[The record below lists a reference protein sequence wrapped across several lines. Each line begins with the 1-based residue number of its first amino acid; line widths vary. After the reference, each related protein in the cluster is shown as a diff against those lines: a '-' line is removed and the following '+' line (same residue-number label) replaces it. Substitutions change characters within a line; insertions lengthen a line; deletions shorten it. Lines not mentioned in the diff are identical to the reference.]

1 MQWFIYCLKNY
12 AKFDGRA
19 GRPEYWFYALFNTL
33 IFFILQFLSSML
45 GLQYAMNELI
55 TVYPLASIWQVVTF
69 VPSLAVGVRR
79 MHDINR
85 SGFWL
90 LFLLLPLIGWL
101 LIMIF
106 ALLKGNDD
114 DNDYG
119 SPNLSPTKG

>member
-19 GRPEYWFYALFNTL
+19 GRSEYWFYALFSTF

-106 ALLKGNDD
+106 ALIKGNDD

-119 SPNLSPTKG
+119 SPNLSPN

>member
-19 GRPEYWFYALFNTL
+19 GRPEYWFYALFSTL
-33 IFFILQFLSSML
+33 IFFILQFLSSIL
-45 GLQYAMNELI
+45 GFQYAMNELI

-85 SGFWL
+85 SGFWM

-106 ALLKGNDD
+106 ALLKGNND

-119 SPNLSPTKG
+119 SPNLSPI

>member
-19 GRPEYWFYALFNTL
+19 GRAEYWFYALFSTL
-33 IFFILQFLSSML
+33 IFFILQFLSSIL
-45 GLQYAMNELI
+45 GFQYAMNELI
-55 TVYPLASIWQVVTF
+55 TVYPLASIWQVATF

-85 SGFWL
+85 SGFWM

-106 ALLKGNDD
+106 ALLKGNND

-119 SPNLSPTKG
+119 SPNLSPI

>member
-19 GRPEYWFYALFNTL
+19 GRSEYWFYAFFSTL

-45 GLQYAMNELI
+45 GLQYSMNDLI
-55 TVYPLASIWQVVTF
+55 TVYPLASVWQVVTF
-69 VPSLAVGVRR
+69 IPSMAVGVRR

-106 ALLKGNDD
+106 AVLKGNDD

-119 SPNLSPTKG
+119 SPNLSPI

>member
-1 MQWFIYCLKNY
+1 MNNIEESNFSYIKNI
-12 AKFDGRA
+12 FESISN
-19 GRPEYWFYALFNTL
+19 EYDF
-33 IFFILQFLSSML
+33 
-45 GLQYAMNELI
+45 MNDLI
-55 TVYPLASIWQVVTF
+55 TVYPLASVWQVVTF
-69 VPSLAVGVRR
+69 IPSMAVGVRR

-106 ALLKGNDD
+106 AVLKGNDD

-119 SPNLSPTKG
+119 SPNLSPI

>member
-45 GLQYAMNELI
+45 GLQYSMNDLI
-55 TVYPLASIWQVVTF
+55 TVYPLASVWQVVTF
-69 VPSLAVGVRR
+69 IPSMAVGVRR

-106 ALLKGNDD
+106 AVLKGNDD

-119 SPNLSPTKG
+119 SPNLSPI

>member
-19 GRPEYWFYALFNTL
+19 GRPEYWFYDLFSTL
-33 IFFILQFLSSML
+33 IFFILQFLSIML
-45 GLQYAMNELI
+45 GLQYSMNDLI
-55 TVYPLASIWQVVTF
+55 TVYPLASVWQVVTF
-69 VPSLAVGVRR
+69 IPSMAVGVRR

-106 ALLKGNDD
+106 AVLKGNDD

-119 SPNLSPTKG
+119 SPNLSPI

>member
-45 GLQYAMNELI
+45 GLQYTMNDLI
-55 TVYPLASIWQVVTF
+55 TVYPLASVWQVVTF
-69 VPSLAVGVRR
+69 IPSMAVGVRR

-106 ALLKGNDD
+106 AVLKGNDD

-119 SPNLSPTKG
+119 SPNLSPI

>member
-45 GLQYAMNELI
+45 GLQYTMNDLI
-55 TVYPLASIWQVVTF
+55 TVYPLASVWQVVTF
-69 VPSLAVGVRR
+69 IPSMAVGVRR

-106 ALLKGNDD
+106 AVLRGNDD

-119 SPNLSPTKG
+119 SPNLSPI

>member
-33 IFFILQFLSSML
+33 FFFILQFLSSML

-119 SPNLSPTKG
+119 SPNLSPS

>member
-19 GRPEYWFYALFNTL
+19 GRPEYWFYALFSTL
-33 IFFILQFLSSML
+33 IFFILQFLSSIL
-45 GLQYAMNELI
+45 GFQYAMNELI

-106 ALLKGNDD
+106 ALLKGNND

-119 SPNLSPTKG
+119 SPNLSPI

>member
-33 IFFILQFLSSML
+33 IFFILQFLSSM
-45 GLQYAMNELI
+45 QYPMNELI

-69 VPSLAVGVRR
+69 IPSLAVGVRR

-119 SPNLSPTKG
+119 SPNLSPI

>member
-1 MQWFIYCLKNY
+1 MQWFIYFLKNY

-19 GRPEYWFYALFNTL
+19 GRPEYWFYAIFSTL

-45 GLQYAMNELI
+45 GLQYSMSDLI
-55 TVYPLASIWQVVTF
+55 TVYTLASVWQVVTLI
-69 VPSLAVGVRR
+69 PSMAVGVRR

-106 ALLKGNDD
+106 AVLKGNDD

-119 SPNLSPTKG
+119 SPNLSPI

>member
-19 GRPEYWFYALFNTL
+19 GRPEYWFYALFSTL
-33 IFFILQFLSSML
+33 IFFIFTIFK
-45 GLQYAMNELI
+45 QYARITQYTMNELI

-69 VPSLAVGVRR
+69 IPSLAVGVRR

-90 LFLLLPLIGWL
+90 LFLLLP
-101 LIMIF
+101 
-106 ALLKGNDD
+106 
-114 DNDYG
+114 
-119 SPNLSPTKG
+119 

>member
-19 GRPEYWFYALFNTL
+19 GRPEYWFYALFSTL

-119 SPNLSPTKG
+119 SPKLSPI

>member
-19 GRPEYWFYALFNTL
+19 GRPEYWFYALFSTL
-33 IFFILQFLSSML
+33 IFFILQFLSSTL
-45 GLQYAMNELI
+45 GLQYSMNDLI

-106 ALLKGNDD
+106 VLLKGNDD

-119 SPNLSPTKG
+119 SPNLSPI

>member
-119 SPNLSPTKG
+119 SPNLSPI

>member
-1 MQWFIYCLKNY
+1 MQWFIYCFKNY

-19 GRPEYWFYALFNTL
+19 GRPEYWFYALFSTL
-33 IFFILQFLSSML
+33 IFFILQFLSSIL
-45 GLQYAMNELI
+45 GFQYAMNELI

-119 SPNLSPTKG
+119 SPNLSPI

>member
-19 GRPEYWFYALFNTL
+19 GRSEYWFYALFSTL

-119 SPNLSPTKG
+119 SPNLSPS

>member
-1 MQWFIYCLKNY
+1 MQWFIYCLRNY

-19 GRPEYWFYALFNTL
+19 GRLEYWFYALFSTL

-45 GLQYAMNELI
+45 GLQYSINELI

-69 VPSLAVGVRR
+69 IPSMAVGVRR

-106 ALLKGNDD
+106 ALLKGNND

-119 SPNLSPTKG
+119 SPNLSPI

>member
-1 MQWFIYCLKNY
+1 
-12 AKFDGRA
+12 
-19 GRPEYWFYALFNTL
+19 
-33 IFFILQFLSSML
+33 ML

-69 VPSLAVGVRR
+69 IPSLAVGVRR

-119 SPNLSPTKG
+119 SPNLSPI

>member
-19 GRPEYWFYALFNTL
+19 GRPEYWFYALFSTL
-33 IFFILQFLSSML
+33 IFFILQFLSSIL
-45 GLQYAMNELI
+45 GFQYAMNELI

-119 SPNLSPTKG
+119 SPNLSPI

>member
-1 MQWFIYCLKNY
+1 
-12 AKFDGRA
+12 
-19 GRPEYWFYALFNTL
+19 
-33 IFFILQFLSSML
+33 ML

-55 TVYPLASIWQVVTF
+55 TVYPLASIWQVATF

-119 SPNLSPTKG
+119 SPNLSPI